1 VSRKAW
7 VQQIMGMP
15 ISIHLRGKDVDSP
28 MVAHV
33 VEDAFDLLR
42 EVDRLFSTYR
52 DDSEVSRIRR
62 GELDPEHADP
72 LIQQVIALCRQAGEL
87 TKGAFT
93 DQLPD
98 DQGVLRFDP
107 TGLVKGWAADRA
119 ANRLAEL
126 SGMTFCLNAGGD
138 VVVGGIE
145 AETEAET
152 DVEVDGRSRQSKEG
166 PGALWRVGIEDPRDR
181 SRVAQVVELHHGG
194 VATSGTAARGA
205 HLYDPNAQTFVE
217 RAGSVTVIG
226 PSLMWA
232 DVWATALFVGPK
244 SLMLR
249 FSEVADGYRV
259 ISL

>member
-1 VSRKAW
+1 
-7 VQQIMGMP
+7 MGMP

-42 EVDRLFSTYR
+42 EADRLFSTYR

-62 GELDPEHADP
+62 GELDPAHADD
-72 LIQQVIALCRQAGEL
+72 LVQQVIALCRQASEL
-87 TKGAFT
+87 TKGSFT
-93 DQLPD
+93 DHLPD

-126 SGMTFCLNAGGD
+126 SGLAFCLNAGGD
-138 VVVGGIE
+138 VVVGGSE
-145 AETEAET
+145 SETESET
-152 DVEVDGRSRQSKEG
+152 EVEVNGGARQSKDG
-166 PGALWRVGIEDPRDR
+166 SGALWRVGIEDPRDR

-194 VATSGTAARGA
+194 AATSGTAARGA
-205 HLYDPNAQTFVE
+205 HLYDPKTQTFVG

-232 DVWATALFVGPK
+232 DVWATGLFVGPK

>member
-1 VSRKAW
+1 MSRRAW

-42 EVDRLFSTYR
+42 ETDRLFSTYR

-62 GELDPEHADP
+62 GELDPAHADD
-72 LIQQVIALCRQAGEL
+72 LVQQVIALCRQASEL
-87 TKGAFT
+87 TKGSFT
-93 DQLPD
+93 DHLPD

-119 ANRLAEL
+119 ANRLADL
-126 SGMTFCLNAGGD
+126 SGLEFCLNAGGD
-138 VVVGGIE
+138 VVVGGTE
-145 AETEAET
+145 PQPETA
-152 DVEVDGRSRQSKEG
+152 VDGESGQSNG
-166 PGALWRVGIEDPRDR
+166 GSGAAWRVGIEDPRDR

-205 HLYDPNAQTFVE
+205 HLYDPNAQTFVD
-217 RAGSVTVIG
+217 RGGSVTVVG

-232 DVWATALFVGPK
+232 DVWATALYVGPK

-249 FSEVADGYRV
+249 FSEVALGYRA

>member
-15 ISIHLRGKDVDSP
+15 ISIHLRGNDVSSP
-28 MVAHV
+28 MVAHL

-42 EVDRLFSTYR
+42 EADRLFSTYR

-62 GELDPEHADP
+62 GELDPEQADP
-72 LIQQVIALCRQAGEL
+72 LVQQVIALCRQAGEV

-126 SGMTFCLNAGGD
+126 SGLSFCLNAGGD
-138 VVVGGIE
+138 VVVGGPE
-145 AETEAET
+145 PEPEREP
-152 DVEVDGRSRQSKEG
+152 EVNDGS
-166 PGALWRVGIEDPRDR
+166 GAIWRVGIEDPRDR
-181 SRVAQVVELHHGG
+181 SRVALVVELRHGG

-205 HLYDPNAQTFVE
+205 HLYDPNAKLFVD
-217 RAGSVTVIG
+217 RGGSVTVIG

>member
-1 VSRKAW
+1 MSRKAW

-42 EVDRLFSTYR
+42 EADRLFSTYR

-62 GELDPEHADP
+62 GELDPGHADP
-72 LIQQVIALCRQAGEL
+72 LVQQVVTLCRQAGEL

-98 DQGVLRFDP
+98 DQGVLGFDP
-107 TGLVKGWAADRA
+107 TGLVKGWATDRA
-119 ANRLAEL
+119 ASRLADL
-126 SGMTFCLNAGGD
+126 SGLTFCLNAGGD
-138 VVVGGIE
+138 VVVGGTE
-145 AETEAET
+145 PEPETA
-152 DVEVDGRSRQSKEG
+152 VDGESGQSNG
-166 PGALWRVGIEDPRDR
+166 GSGAAWRVGIEDPRDR

-205 HLYDPNAQTFVE
+205 HLYDPNAQTFVD
-217 RAGSVTVIG
+217 RGGSVTVVG

-249 FSEVADGYRV
+249 FSEVAGDYRA

>member
-1 VSRKAW
+1 
-7 VQQIMGMP
+7 MGMP
-15 ISIHLRGKDVDSP
+15 ISIHLRGEDVESP
-28 MVAHV
+28 MVAQV
-33 VEDAFDLLR
+33 VEDVFELLR

-52 DDSEVSRIRR
+52 DDSEVNRIRR
-62 GELDPEHADP
+62 GELDAEHADP
-72 LIQQVIALCRQAGEL
+72 LVQQVIALCQQAGEL

-126 SGMTFCLNAGGD
+126 SGLSFLLNAGGD
-138 VVVGGIE
+138 VVVGG
-145 AETEAET
+145 T
-152 DVEVDGRSRQSKEG
+152 DGS
-166 PGALWRVGIEDPRDR
+166 GALWRVGIEDPRDR

-205 HLYDPNAQTFVE
+205 HLYDPNAQTFVD
-217 RAGSVTVIG
+217 RAGSITVIG
-226 PSLMWA
+226 PRLMWA
-232 DVWATALFVGPK
+232 DVWATALFVGSK

-259 ISL
+259 I

>member
-1 VSRKAW
+1 
-7 VQQIMGMP
+7 MGMP
-15 ISIHLRGKDVDSP
+15 ISIHLRGPDVGSP

-42 EVDRLFSTYR
+42 EADRLFSTYR
-52 DDSEVSRIRR
+52 EDSEVSRIRR
-62 GELDPEHADP
+62 GELDPAHADP
-72 LIQQVIALCRQAGEL
+72 LVQQVVTLCLQAGEL

-98 DQGVLRFDP
+98 DHGVLRFDP

-119 ANRLAEL
+119 ANRLADL
-126 SGMTFCLNAGGD
+126 SGLTFCLNAGGD
-138 VVVGGIE
+138 VVVGGTE
-145 AETEAET
+145 AETET
-152 DVEVDGRSRQSKEG
+152 EVNGGPAQSNGE
-166 PGALWRVGIEDPRDR
+166 PGAVWRVGIEDPRDR

-205 HLYDPNAQTFVE
+205 HLYDPNAQTFVD
-217 RAGSVTVIG
+217 RGGSVTVVG
-226 PSLMWA
+226 PSLMWS

>member
-1 VSRKAW
+1 MSRRAW

-15 ISIHLRGKDVDSP
+15 ISIHLRGQDVDSP

-42 EVDRLFSTYR
+42 EADRLFSTYR
-52 DDSEVSRIRR
+52 EDSEVSRIRT
-62 GELDPEHADP
+62 GELDPANADP
-72 LIQQVIALCRQAGEL
+72 LVQQVVTLCRQAGEL
-87 TKGAFT
+87 TQGAFT

-98 DQGVLRFDP
+98 DHGVLRFDP

-119 ANRLAEL
+119 ANRLADL
-126 SGMTFCLNAGGD
+126 SGLTFCLNAGGD
-138 VVVGGIE
+138 VVVGGTE
-145 AETEAET
+145 AETET
-152 DVEVDGRSRQSKEG
+152 EVNGGPAQSSGE
-166 PGALWRVGIEDPRDR
+166 ARAVWRVGIEDPRDR
-181 SRVAQVVELHHGG
+181 TRVAQVVELHHGG

-205 HLYDPNAQTFVE
+205 HLYDPNTQRFVD
-217 RAGSVTVIG
+217 RGGSVTVVG

>member
-1 VSRKAW
+1 MSRKAW

-15 ISIHLRGKDVDSP
+15 ISIHLRGEDVDSP
-28 MVAHV
+28 MVARV
-33 VEDAFDLLR
+33 VEDAFELLR
-42 EVDRLFSTYR
+42 EADRLFSTYQA
-52 DDSEVSRIRR
+52 DSEVSRIRR
-62 GELDPEHADP
+62 GELDAEHADP
-72 LIQQVIALCRQAGEL
+72 LVQQVVALCRQAGEL

-126 SGMTFCLNAGGD
+126 SGLSFCLNAGGD
-138 VVVGGIE
+138 VVVGGK
-145 AETEAET
+145 
-152 DVEVDGRSRQSKEG
+152 DGS
-166 PGALWRVGIEDPRDR
+166 GALWRVGIEDPRDR

-205 HLYDPNAQTFVE
+205 HLYDPHAQTFVG
-217 RAGSVTVIG
+217 RAGSVTVVG

-244 SLMLR
+244 ALMLR